1 MLDLNVEVSRN
12 TNNNIS
18 DYSGL
23 ETAKKHVPEA
33 HQSEIHVHSGTSVS
47 SEVDDESSVSYNATE
62 NRSFD
67 IDIFNQKGETSH
79 VDLITRQFFPVSGYL
94 KVEEELGSRLTAPSP
109 VKSVHGADWLNLKV
123 LVSEPVQQNVKPVQL
138 QKVKKGRRGPPSK
151 SSPYR
156 GVTFYRRTGRWES
169 HIWDCGK
176 QLYLGGFDT
185 SHDAA
190 RAYDRAA
197 IKFRG
202 TGADLNFDLSDYE
215 EDMTQMENLSK
226 EEFIHVLRRR
236 SNGFSR
242 GSSKYRGVTRH
253 KCGRWEARMGQL
265 LGKKAYD
272 KAAIKC
278 NGKEAIT
285 NFGPSTYVNSPG
297 RDEAGCNNLDLNLGV
312 SPTKDATK
320 QNHVHNSDGSGKRH
334 KAKSSSFDWSHHDST
349 AIGRHI
355 PVWPS
360 MYNSHTPNSE
370 QMTKGIGSAS
380 VVSSLKG
387 AAWQMQM
394 VTGHHV
400 PVASTAAS
408 SGFVSSVTRFTD
420 PSSRYQY
427 N

>member
-297 RDEAGCNNLDLNLGV
+297 RDEGCNNLDLNLGV